1 MNAEDFEI
9 MNIQIEHR
17 NPTLREY
24 QILRGSTGWEDLDDT
39 TVEKGLENSLF
50 AVCAIAGGQTVGIG
64 RIIGDGA
71 IYFYIQ
77 DVIVMPA
84 FHKMGIGDRIMRE
97 LEEWLNKN
105 TYRHSFIGLMAA
117 EGVKDFYTRFGYLER
132 GSSRPGMNKLR
143 K

>member
-1 MNAEDFEI
+1 MNAEDIGI
-9 MNIQIEHR
+9 MKIQIEHR

-24 QILRGSTGWEDLDDT
+24 QILRGSTGWEDLDDS

-84 FHKMGIGDRIMRE
+84 FRKMGIGDRIMRE
-97 LEEWLNKN
+97 LEEWLHKN

-143 K
+143 D